1 MEPQPAVATDGNKL
15 ISQTLPM
22 VQTDTLCLQPFVRL
36 THPDINVGQMSRV
49 R

>member
-22 VQTDTLCLQPFVRL
+22 VQSDTLCLQPFVRL
-36 THPDINVGQMSRV
+36 THPDITVGQMS
-49 R
+49 